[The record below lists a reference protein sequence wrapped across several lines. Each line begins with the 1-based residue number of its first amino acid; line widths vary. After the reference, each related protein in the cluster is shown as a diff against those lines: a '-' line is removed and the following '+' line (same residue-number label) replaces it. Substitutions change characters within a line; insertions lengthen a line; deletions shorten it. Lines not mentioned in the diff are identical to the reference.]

1 MRARAER
8 AAVAKKD
15 RKSAFLSSIKAEEQA
30 VRSRFDKADT
40 ALARD
45 TKKGSKAG
53 TAKAGGTPARVEG
66 EKVVRDS
73 YTMPPGEYETI
84 SRVRK
89 RCLKRGVVVNKSEVV
104 RAGFAV
110 LDRLSDRE
118 LFELI
123 EGLTKVK
130 TGRPAEG

>member
-1 MRARAER
+1 
-8 AAVAKKD
+8 VAKKD

-30 VRSRFDKADT
+30 VRSRFDKAET

-53 TAKAGGTPARVEG
+53 ATKTGGTTAQVEV

-73 YTMPPGEYETI
+73 YTMPPKEYETI
-84 SRVRK
+84 SRVQK

-104 RAGFAV
+104 RAGFAA
-110 LDRLSDRE
+110 LDRLGDRE
-118 LFELI
+118 LFEFF

-130 TGRPAEG
+130 TGRPSEG

>member
-1 MRARAER
+1 MSR
-8 AAVAKKD
+8 KD

-30 VRSRFDKADT
+30 VRSRFEKADT

-45 TKKGSKAG
+45 TRKGSKGGPAAAP
-53 TAKAGGTPARVEG
+53 AKGKAEQA

-84 SRVRK
+84 SKVQK

-104 RAGFAV
+104 RAGFAA
-110 LDRLSDRE
+110 LDRMGDRE
-118 LFELI
+118 LFELFQ
-123 EGLTKVK
+123 GLAKVK
-130 TGRPAEG
+130 TGRPSEG

>member
-1 MRARAER
+1 M
-8 AAVAKKD
+8 AKKD

-53 TAKAGGTPARVEG
+53 AAKAGAPTRVEQV

-73 YTMPPGEYETI
+73 YTMPPGEHETI

-89 RCLKRGVVVNKSEVV
+89 RCLKRGIIVNKSEVV
-104 RAGFAV
+104 RAGFAA
-110 LDRLSDRE
+110 LDRMPDKE

>member
-1 MRARAER
+1 MSR
-8 AAVAKKD
+8 KD

-30 VRSRFDKADT
+30 VRSRFEKADT

-45 TKKGSKAG
+45 TQKGSKGGPAAPP
-53 TAKAGGTPARVEG
+53 AKGKVEQA

-84 SRVRK
+84 SKVQK

-104 RAGFAV
+104 RAGFAA
-110 LDRLSDRE
+110 LDRMGDRE
-118 LFELI
+118 LFELLQ
-123 EGLTKVK
+123 GLAKVK
-130 TGRPAEG
+130 TGRPSEG

>member
-1 MRARAER
+1 
-8 AAVAKKD
+8 VAKKD

-30 VRSRFDKADT
+30 VRSRFDKAET

-45 TKKGSKAG
+45 TNKGQKTGATKAG
-53 TAKAGGTPARVEG
+53 SPARSEQV

-73 YTMPPGEYETI
+73 YTMPPSEYETI
-84 SRVRK
+84 SRVKK

-104 RAGFAV
+104 RAGFAA
-110 LDRLSDRE
+110 LDRMPDKE

-123 EGLTKVK
+123 EGLAKVK
-130 TGRPAEG
+130 TGRPAEV